1 MQSAMLNFAVHSSEL
16 YATSVRTNESFLPDQ
31 ALFDEA
37 RL

>member
-1 MQSAMLNFAVHSSEL
+1 MQSAMLNPSEL